1 MTLHKILMRTAKNK
15 PGNESIMAFWD
26 LDEYTHAI
34 LTSELDLNTTA
45 RIVETLK
52 LMP

>member
-1 MTLHKILMRTAKNK
+1 MQAGKNM
-15 PGNESIMAFWD
+15 PPTESLIAFWD

-45 RIVETLK
+45 MIAETMK
-52 LMP
+52 IIP